1 MAMRSFKSPVLP
13 LPPTG
18 YDPRYFDT
26 LIKLLNIYFGQLD
39 SGNPLHL
46 EGLVLSELT
55 TDPTNLPNH
64 SLYRQDR
71 NVRIKLP
78 GDHFVTAGLS
88 GTMSVGTVT
97 VTIS

>member
-1 MAMRSFKSPVLP
+1 MAMRSFKSTVLP

-39 SGNPLHL
+39 SENPLHL
-46 EGLVLSELT
+46 QGLVLSELT
-55 TDPTNLPNH
+55 TDPTELPNY
-64 SLYRQDR
+64 SLYREGRD
-71 NVRIKLP
+71 VRIKLP
-78 GDHFVTAGLS
+78 GDNFITS
-88 GTMSVGTVT
+88 GISGAASVGTVS